1 MTWKL
6 RNLRAVDLLDA
17 SRDAVTALK
26 RLGRDP
32 WAYRRLAFLG
42 LAVAAVAV
50 IWALFGGP
58 TR

>member
-17 SRDAVTALK
+17 GRDAMASLK

-32 WAYRRLAFLG
+32 WTYRRVAFLA
-42 LAVAAVAV
+42 LAAAVVAV
-50 IWALFGGP
+50 VWALFGGP
-58 TR
+58 AR